1 MNNTADARVGLVLG
15 AGGTPGGFFIRGAM
29 AAISERTRWQPAMCH
44 TMVGTSIGA
53 LNAARINPH
62 PIPIPSEVLAAIG
75 ELAGTLPIPAVSLAD
90 RLIHP
95 GREIIGRAVG
105 RLVPAGKHEPTY
117 PVAAPPFH
125 PGVRVVSCRR
135 SDGTRRITRIVDAT
149 DPEAELYA
157 SAAVPGWAPPVLLDG
172 VEHVDGAVW
181 STTNA
186 DLISPETH
194 DALIVVAPMV
204 PGSGGSLVERGNRA
218 SLLTELQPWQDAAK
232 PVVFVV
238 PSPAGLAQRKNH
250 DAFGSDARNQILP

>member
-1 MNNTADARVGLVLG
+1 
-15 AGGTPGGFFIRGAM
+15 M
-29 AAISERTRWQPAMCH
+29 AAISERTQWEPAMCH
-44 TMVGTSIGA
+44 TMVGTSVGA

-62 PIPIPSEVLAAIG
+62 PVPTPPEVLAAIG
-75 ELAGTLPIPAVSLAD
+75 ELADTLPIPAVTLAD

-95 GREIIGRAVG
+95 GREIIGRAIG
-105 RLVPAGKHEPTY
+105 RLVPAGKHHPTY
-117 PVAAPPFH
+117 PVAEPPFH

-135 SDGTRRITRIVDAT
+135 SDGTRRITHIAWAA
-149 DPEAELYA
+149 DPKAELYA
-157 SAAVPGWAPPVLLDG
+157 SAAVPGWAPPVLLNG

-204 PGSGGSLVERGNRA
+204 PGSGGSVVERGNRA
-218 SLLTELQPWQDAAK
+218 SLLTELEPWQDAQK

-238 PSPAGLAQRKNH
+238 PSLNGLAHRKDH
-250 DAFGSDARNQILP
+250 EAFGSDARKQILV